1 MFATVGADE
10 SSYIDAAIQNGR
22 QYLYRVYA
30 TDNDE
35 QSAYSNEAS
44 GRKKGGNRNNLALY
58 PNPVST
64 ELVVSQ
70 DTDEKGQYKILNLQ
84 GRVVSQF
91 ELGTHRNEVTIDVTG
106 WKEGMYVV
114 VAMYADGTV
123 VRENIIVRR

>member
-1 MFATVGADE
+1 
-10 SSYIDAAIQNGR
+10 
-22 QYLYRVYA
+22 VYA

-91 ELGTHRNEVTIDVTG
+91 ELGTNRSEVKIDVTG
-106 WKEGMYVV
+106 WKDGVYVV
-114 VAMYADGTV
+114 VAAYADGTV
-123 VRENIIVRR
+123 VRESIIVRK